1 VTVGASSVAGSP
13 AAFSSLAFS
22 SLAALVRRSLVA
34 LWRQPAAWLPGAAL
48 PLVLAAVFTA
58 NYDRIAQLAGFPAHL
73 SYLGYVLPAAVLI
86 GGLYAG
92 IAAGTS
98 VTSDL
103 VSGFQRRLLL
113 TQVPR
118 LFILAG
124 PLAAA
129 IVQSVLQSC
138 LFLVVFRLAGAAWP
152 ASVPLLLV
160 ATALFAAGIAGLA
173 IAIGLSTR
181 DNEVMQST
189 FGVLLLAMFVS
200 SAFFPVN
207 LMRGWF
213 AAASSHSPLTWL
225 ANGIRAAHPVPAL
238 VTPLVLVAVSLSLAV
253 LALRSG
259 SRA

>member
-1 VTVGASSVAGSP
+1 VPLG
-13 AAFSSLAFS
+13 
-22 SLAALVRRSLVA
+22 ALVRRSLVA
-34 LWRQPAAWLPGAAL
+34 LWRQPAAWLPGVAL
-48 PLVLAAVFTA
+48 PLVIAAVFTA
-58 NYDRIAQLAGFPAHL
+58 NYDRIARLVGFPSHL

-98 VTSDL
+98 ATSDL

-118 LFILAG
+118 LFIVAG
-124 PLAAA
+124 PLVAAA
-129 IVQSVLQSC
+129 VQAILQSV
-138 LFLVVFRLAGAAWP
+138 LFLVVFRLAGSGWP
-152 ASVPLLLV
+152 PDVLLLLV
-160 ATALFAAGIAGLA
+160 SAALFAVGIAGLA

-200 SAFFPVN
+200 SAFFPPG

-213 AAASSHSPLTWL
+213 AAAASHDPLTWL
-225 ANGIRAAHPVPAL
+225 ADGIRAAHPVPAL
-238 VTPLVLVAVSLSLAV
+238 VTPLVLVAVSLSLTALV
-253 LALRSG
+253 LRSG
-259 SRA
+259 ES